1 MHSKDLPLKL
11 NIYNGEIFDVN
22 TKKIVD
28 IVREKDLKKLWS
40 DTKFVRL
47 VEEARKNFKDQN
59 PNYKLESY
67 DHLIN

>member
-1 MHSKDLPLKL
+1 M
-11 NIYNGEIFDVN
+11 
-22 TKKIVD
+22 
-28 IVREKDLKKLWS
+28 REKDLKKLWS

-59 PNYKLESY
+59 LNYKLDSY